1 MTDVDTVRLLISD
14 LAAVEADRTF
24 TDSDLLVFL
33 TLEGDSVKLA
43 AAQALDAIAS
53 NESLVSRRI
62 KTLDLQTD
70 GPAVAKDLRE
80 HAARLRQQVVDDA
93 AALAAGDAEFEF
105 TDNLGT
111 PTTERLAELADAWP
125 Y

>member
-14 LAAVEADRTF
+14 LATVEADRIF
-24 TDSDLLVFL
+24 TDEDLEVFL

-53 NESLVSRRI
+53 NESLVSKRTR
-62 KTLDLQTD
+62 TLDLQTD

-80 HAARLRQQVVDDA
+80 HANRLRSQSVDED
-93 AALAAGDAEFEF
+93 GGEFEI
-105 TDNLGT
+105 TTSLGT
-111 PTTERLAELADAWP
+111 PQFWDCDADWP
-125 Y
+125 FV